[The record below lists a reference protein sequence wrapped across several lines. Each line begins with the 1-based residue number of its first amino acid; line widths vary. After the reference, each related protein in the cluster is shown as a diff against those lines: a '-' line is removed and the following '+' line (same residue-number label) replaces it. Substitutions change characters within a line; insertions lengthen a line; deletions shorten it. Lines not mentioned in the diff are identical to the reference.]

1 MRYLTDRFRRGAL
14 PWSVRLFLGAAL
26 VVAVCVFAVSPDR
39 FLMHAAL
46 FGLGYVAAALLFAL
60 TRNDWIRF
68 GFSAAH
74 FIVSAL
80 VLYGLVFLLP
90 GRETDALFPLRVVL
104 IFGATLVTTAL
115 LWHPDTGRWV
125 MRRG

>member
-1 MRYLTDRFRRGAL
+1 MQFLIERLRYRAL
-14 PWSVRLFLGAAL
+14 PWTVRLFLCAAL
-26 VVAVCVFAVSPDR
+26 LLAACVLAVSPR
-39 FLMHAAL
+39 QYLVHAAL
-46 FGLGYVAAALLFAL
+46 FGLVYVGTALLFAL

>member
-1 MRYLTDRFRRGAL
+1 MKKLTQRLRPRAL
-14 PWSVRLFLGAAL
+14 PWSVRLFLGAAP
-26 VVAVCVFAVSPDR
+26 VVAVCVVAVSPDR
-39 FLMHAAL
+39 FLAHAAL
-46 FGLGYVAAALLFAL
+46 FGLCYVAAALLFVL

-68 GFSAAH
+68 VFSAAH
-74 FIVSAL
+74 FVVSAL

-104 IFGATLVTTAL
+104 VFGATLVTTAL

-125 MRRG
+125 MGRG

>member
-1 MRYLTDRFRRGAL
+1 MQFLTERPRYRAL
-14 PWSVRLFLGAAL
+14 PWTVRLFLCAALLVAACALAVSPRQFLVHAAL
-26 VVAVCVFAVSPDR
+26 VGAV
-39 FLMHAAL
+39 
-46 FGLGYVAAALLFAL
+46 YVGTALLFAL

-74 FIVSAL
+74 FILSGL
-80 VLYGLVFLLP
+80 VVYGLVFLLP
-90 GRETDALFPLRVVL
+90 GRDTDALFPLRVVL

-125 MRRG
+125 LRRG